1 MRMNDGIDIKHLV
14 KKIDNH
20 VILDDVSLEIPKGA
34 IYGILGANGAG
45 KTTLMKVILNMLKAS
60 SGDITILGQPIDRR
74 NHPVLSEV
82 GCLIETPIFYDHLT
96 AEQNLMIHC
105 QYVHPMFI
113 QNIQETMVL
122 VGLEGKGN
130 HAVHTFSLGMKQRL
144 GIARALVTKPK
155 ILVLDEPINGLDPK
169 GIVDM
174 RNLLQDINQK
184 YQTTILISSHIISE
198 LDRLA
203 THIAI
208 LDQGKVMKEFTMSA
222 LRESGVDLEDYFLTM
237 LHA

>member
-1 MRMNDGIDIKHLV
+1 MNDGIDIKHLV

-130 HAVHTFSLGMKQRL
+130 HAVHTFL
-144 GIARALVTKPK
+144 
-155 ILVLDEPINGLDPK
+155 
-169 GIVDM
+169 
-174 RNLLQDINQK
+174 
-184 YQTTILISSHIISE
+184 
-198 LDRLA
+198 
-203 THIAI
+203 
-208 LDQGKVMKEFTMSA
+208 
-222 LRESGVDLEDYFLTM
+222 
-237 LHA
+237 

>member
-1 MRMNDGIDIKHLV
+1 
-14 KKIDNH
+14 
-20 VILDDVSLEIPKGA
+20 
-34 IYGILGANGAG
+34 
-45 KTTLMKVILNMLKAS
+45 
-60 SGDITILGQPIDRR
+60 
-74 NHPVLSEV
+74 
-82 GCLIETPIFYDHLT
+82 
-96 AEQNLMIHC
+96 
-105 QYVHPMFI
+105 
-113 QNIQETMVL
+113 
-122 VGLEGKGN
+122 
-130 HAVHTFSLGMKQRL
+130 MKQRL

>member
-1 MRMNDGIDIKHLV
+1 MRMNNGININHLV

-20 VILDDVSLEIPKGA
+20 VILDDVSLKIPKGS

-45 KTTLMKVILNMLKAS
+45 KTTLMKVILNMLEAS

-105 QYVHPMFI
+105 QYIHPKFVR
-113 QNIQETMVL
+113 NIHETIDL
-122 VGLEGKGN
+122 VGLKGKEN
-130 HAVHTFSLGMKQRL
+130 HAIHTFSLGMKQRL

-169 GIVDM
+169 GIVDI
-174 RNLLQDINQK
+174 RNLLQEINQK
-184 YQTTILISSHIISE
+184 YQTTILISSHIIAE
-198 LDRLA
+198 LDKLA

-208 LDQGKVMKEFTMSA
+208 LDQGKVMKEFTMST
-222 LRESGVDLEDYFLTM
+222 LRERGIDLEDYFLTV

>member
-1 MRMNDGIDIKHLV
+1 MNDGIDIKHLV